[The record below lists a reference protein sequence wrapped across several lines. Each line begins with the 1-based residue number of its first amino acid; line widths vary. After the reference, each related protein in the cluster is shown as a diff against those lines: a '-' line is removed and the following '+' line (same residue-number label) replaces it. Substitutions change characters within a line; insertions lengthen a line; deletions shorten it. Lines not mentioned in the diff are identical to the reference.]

1 MSNITTNI
9 EQSKHLLELGL
20 SPDSADMVEEWRD
33 IEGYEGLYQ
42 ISSFGRV
49 KSLKGKDVRIL
60 KLGTTKKGYKSVGLQ
75 VNGNHKTCVVHRLV
89 AKAFIPNPNSYPCVN
104 HKDESKDNNH
114 VSNLEW
120 CTVLYNNTYGTVRKR
135 QSLSSPKDRVVC
147 VYDLNGNFEREFH
160 SVREAARFYNA
171 KHSVICHCCT
181 GSSKNQKHI
190 TFKQKLWCFKGEEDT
205 IPQKVILA
213 AANKKFHTVTV
224 YFDNGSSQV
233 FGTATEAG
241 NALKLSRNRFC
252 KDGRYEKRGIR
263 WTIN

>member
-1 MSNITTNI
+1 MIATTR
-9 EQSKHLLELGL
+9 EMAEELLRLGL
-20 SPDSADMVEEWRD
+20 PVETSDMIEEWRD
-33 IEGYEGLYQ
+33 IEGYEWLYQ

-49 KSLKGKDVRIL
+49 KSLRGKVERIL

-75 VNGNHKTCVVHRLV
+75 VNGNHKTRVVHRLV

-120 CTVLYNNTYGTVRKR
+120 CTVLYNNTYGTVRER

-181 GSSKNQKHI
+181 GSSKNQRHI
-190 TFKQKLWCFKGEEDT
+190 TFRDKLWCFRGEEET
-205 IPQKVILA
+205 IPQKLA
-213 AANKKFHTVTV
+213 ALAANRHHYKVTV
-224 YFDNGSSQV
+224 YHDNGHVDIFRS
-233 FGTATEAG
+233 ATEAG
-241 NALKLSRNRFC
+241 KALKLSRNRFC
-252 KDGRYEKRGIR
+252 TNGRYEKRGIR